1 MGYNSVKLVADTIRG
16 NVDTSTVKHDNPTGL
31 YAITKENVDSPDTT
45 PWIYP
50 ADLNGCP
57 TKPLS

>member
-1 MGYNSVKLVADTIRG
+1 VKLVADAIR
-16 NVDTSTVKHDNPTGL
+16 NQVDTKTVKHDNPTGL
-31 YAITKENVDSPDTT
+31 YAITRDNADSPDTK

-57 TKPLS
+57 TKPLG

>member
-1 MGYNSVKLVADTIRG
+1 MGYYSVKLVADAIRG
-16 NVDTSTVKHDNPTGL
+16 TVDTKTVKHDNPTGL
-31 YAITKENVDSPDTT
+31 FGITKANADSADTK

-57 TKPLS
+57 TKPL

>member
-1 MGYNSVKLVADTIRG
+1 M
-16 NVDTSTVKHDNPTGL
+16 DTSTVKHDNPTGL